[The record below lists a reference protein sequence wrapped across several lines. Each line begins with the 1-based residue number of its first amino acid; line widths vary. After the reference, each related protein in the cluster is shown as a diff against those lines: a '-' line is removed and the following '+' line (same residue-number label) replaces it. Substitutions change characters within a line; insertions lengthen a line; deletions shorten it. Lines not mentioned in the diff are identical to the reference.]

1 MFERVI
7 QLVLQKELTLF
18 KEELIGILQQQSQA
32 QRYLTRKEVAVYLG
46 IGLSTVD
53 LWSRLGKLTKYRIDG
68 SVRFDR
74 KEIDEIL
81 HSKTRRHV

>member
-1 MFERVI
+1 MVERII
-7 QLVLQKELTLF
+7 QDTIKAEFATL
-18 KEELIGILQQQSQA
+18 KEELVELIRKQSSPQK
-32 QRYLTRKEVAVYLG
+32 YLTRKEVAVYIG

-74 KEIDEIL
+74 EEIDNVL
-81 HSKTRRHV
+81 KSQGHGR

>member
-1 MFERVI
+1 MVERII
-7 QLVLQKELTLF
+7 QDTIKAEFATL
-18 KEELIGILQQQSQA
+18 KEELVELIQKQSSP
-32 QRYLTRKEVAVYLG
+32 QRYLTRKEVAAYLV

-74 KEIDEIL
+74 EEIDNVL
-81 HSKTRRHV
+81 KSQGHGR